1 MRDTLTD
8 IREKL
13 QHGEYQ
19 NEEHV
24 RLALVCRLLFKLG
37 WNIWNPKEVNTE
49 FQPIPSEDR
58 TRVDIALFANKSLP
72 SVFIEAKA
80 IGKVKPSLPDI
91 ERQVRDYN
99 RNNTALFSVITDGRF
114 WRFYY
119 SQTGGEFQ
127 HKCFKECDILE
138 YAIEDLEQIF
148 ILFLGKENILSGHAE
163 EQAKD
168 YLQLTNMQK
177 AVWDCLPHAKRIVQ
191 SPPYPS
197 LPQAIVKM
205 MEQKGFS
212 ISEEKAVE
220 LLKQIPTEPPIPPPP
235 DRPPQPVT
243 PIIPNEP
250 ILPLNPENPGDLRF
264 TRVEGTIGA
273 ESGRKWKELVDIG
286 IKLAVQGG
294 YDVRSLN
301 AYLPANIK
309 EGIYT
314 REGYSPVKGL
324 DISVQGMD
332 ANKSANTLVLLAK
345 KLNCRLELIVSW
357 YGESPNAGKKGVI
370 RWPS

>member
-19 NEEHV
+19 NEEHI
-24 RLALVCRLLFKLG
+24 RLALVCRLLSKLG

-80 IGKVKPSLPDI
+80 IGKVKPNLSDI

-99 RNNTALFSVITDGRF
+99 RNNTALFSVITDGRL

-148 ILFLGKENILSGHAE
+148 ILFLGKENIQSGHAE
-163 EQAKD
+163 EQAQE
-168 YLQLTNMQK
+168 YLQSTNMQK
-177 AVWDCLPHAKRIVQ
+177 AVWDCLPHAKRMVQ

-205 MEQKGFS
+205 MEQKGFT
-212 ISEEKAVE
+212 ISEDKAAE
-220 LLKQIPTEPPIPPPP
+220 LLEQIPPEQPIPAPYPPPP
-235 DRPPQPVT
+235 TPT
-243 PIIPNEP
+243 PIAPNE
-250 ILPLNPENPGDLRF
+250 LPLLNPDNPGDLRF
-264 TRVEGTIGA
+264 TKVEGTIDR
-273 ESGRKWKELVDIG
+273 ESGRKWKELIDIG
-286 IKLAVQGG
+286 IRLAVRSGH
-294 YDVRSLN
+294 DVRSLN
-301 AYLPANIK
+301 AYLPANIR
-309 EGIYT
+309 EGIHT
-314 REGYSPVKGL
+314 TEGYSPIKGL

-345 KLNCRLELIVSW
+345 KLNCRLELTVSW
-357 YGESPNAGKKGVI
+357 YGESPSAGNKGII